1 MKNMRKLHKLIALS
15 VVLCLAACDNS
26 FLDIQSTTA
35 DLMEDYYKTEAQIFK
50 ALVGA
55 YDPLQWSDCYGGYN
69 QFMYVS
75 DLRSDDIYVGG
86 DKGSDNFF
94 HQMQRFQMMPI
105 DAPGGI
111 WENMFTGIER
121 CNTVIDNLPN
131 VEDIAPKKA
140 EQYEAEARFLRAW
153 YYHWLWKYWGN
164 VPYYDHVLKA
174 PYTAD
179 QIPADELYTHIMEDL
194 DYCCAKSD
202 GSYRLMDRPAE
213 SERGRVTIYAAMM
226 LRARV
231 VLYQNDVT
239 RFEQIYNDMDA
250 IKRSSLF
257 MLCNDYERIWTAEGE
272 FVTNPESM
280 NKSESI
286 WEINHRSESGSWSW
300 TQGGQ
305 GTILPKFLG
314 VNGLDGDP
322 EFADGWGFGPIR
334 RQAYLMYEEGDQRR
348 DASILNIVARKQLLQ
363 DSLGI
368 TITWAERANHTGYF
382 NKKYTARKGY
392 NDCPYDPELNFNNNV
407 RVFRY
412 SECLLNMAEV
422 SVRLGYARP
431 AQTNL
436 NEVRKRAFPEE
447 NYGDGSPHYVTA
459 SMETIMRERRL
470 EFLGEGH
477 RFWDLVRW
485 SHATDVAPCDITTIL
500 SGSDEI
506 GDYTRTWNDNW
517 KWMPIPSLEIDRTEG
532 EHKLQQ
538 NPGY

>member
-1 MKNMRKLHKLIALS
+1 MKKYLFP
-15 VVLCLAACDNS
+15 VLLTMIVCTACDSS
-26 FLDIQSTTA
+26 FLDIESTSA
-35 DLMEDYYKTEAQIFK
+35 DLMDDYYKTEAQIYK

-55 YDPLQWSDCYGGYN
+55 YDPLQWSDCHGGYN
-69 QFMYVS
+69 QFMYIS
-75 DLRSDDIYVGG
+75 DLRADDIYVGG

-105 DAPGGI
+105 DAPTSV
-111 WENMFTGIER
+111 WENMYTGVER

-131 VEDIAPKKA
+131 VEDIAPALA

-164 VPYYDHVLKA
+164 VPYYGNVLQA
-174 PYTAD
+174 PYTAK
-179 QIPADELYTHIMEDL
+179 QITPDSLYIHIMEDL
-194 DYCCAKSD
+194 DYCCEKSG
-202 GSYRLMDRPAE
+202 GSYRLMGRPAE
-213 SERGRVTIYAAMM
+213 EEWGRVTIYAAMM

-231 VLYQNDVT
+231 VLYQNDVA
-239 RFEQIYNDMDA
+239 RFEQIYNDMTT
-250 IKRSSLF
+250 IKNSALF

-286 WEINHRSESGSWSW
+286 WEINHRSEGGSWGW
-300 TQGGQ
+300 TQGAE

-334 RQAYLMYEEGDQRR
+334 KQAYVMYEDGDQRR
-348 DASILNIVARKQLLQ
+348 DASILDIEARKQMLQ
-363 DSLGI
+363 DSMGI
-368 TITWAERANHTGYF
+368 TITWAERANHTGLY

-412 SECLLNMAEV
+412 SECLLNLAEV
-422 SVRLGYARP
+422 SLRLGYARP
-431 AQTNL
+431 AQTNF
-436 NEVRKRAFPEE
+436 NEVRKRAFPDED
-447 NYGDGSPHYVTA
+447 YKAGSKHYIEV
-459 SMETIMRERRL
+459 SMENIMMERRR

-485 SHATDVAPCDITTIL
+485 SEATDVTPCNIDAIL
-500 SGSDEI
+500 SGTDEI
-506 GDYTRTWNDNW
+506 GAYTRTWNKNW
-517 KWMPIPSLEIDRTEG
+517 KYMPLPSLEIDRTEG
-532 EHKLQQ
+532 QYKLKQ